1 MKLIKTKKVKKK
13 VKTIYG
19 YILINLLGWKIKDK
33 FPDIKKSI
41 VIFAP
46 HTSYWDGL
54 YGKLFIMQFDINYKF
69 LSKKEFFKFPMKYFF
84 KAFGSIP
91 VYKNK
96 ELGIKG
102 VIRETSD
109 MKETMTEISK
119 MYKNVNAKY
128 PKNFILDKRY
138 S

>member
-1 MKLIKTKKVKKK
+1 
-13 VKTIYG
+13 
-19 YILINLLGWKIKDK
+19 
-33 FPDIKKSI
+33 
-41 VIFAP
+41 
-46 HTSYWDGL
+46 
-54 YGKLFIMQFDINYKF
+54 MQFDINYKF